1 MTTAPVDTTAI
12 VLNRHL
18 QAFGSRDLDGALADY
33 ADDARLFTPFGLVRR
48 EGLADFFKGVFA
60 EFGKP
65 GTTFD
70 LKYQEVDGDIGFIV
84 WSAETPDNS
93 YEFGTDTFVIRDG
106 KISSQTFA
114 GKICPKA

>member
-1 MTTAPVDTTAI
+1 VTSTVDTTEV

-18 QAFGSRDLDGALADY
+18 QCFGSGDLDGILADY
-33 ADDARLFTPFGLVRR
+33 ADDARVFTPNGTVPR
-48 EGLADFFKGVFA
+48 EGFADMYKGLFA

-70 LKYQEVDGDIGFIV
+70 MKYQVVDADIGFIV

-93 YEFGTDTFVIRDG
+93 YEFATDTFVIRAG
-106 KISSQTFA
+106 KIVSQTFA
-114 GKICPKA
+114 AKISPKA